1 MERRRENEATGVYY
15 DIPEDC
21 ELSANTAKNSSAK
34 SIILF
39 NFLFTFATCAYAD
52 FFDNS
57 TIALEERIA
66 PIGKIKLAASEIE
79 QSPLTAT
86 HKVIHL
92 GKTIFESKCVLCH
105 KNGIAGAPR
114 LGNQSDWA
122 PRIKKNFSI
131 LLRHA
136 STGYRAMPPK
146 GACLECS
153 TSDLEAAIH
162 YMLEQLPINIH
173 SN

>member
-1 MERRRENEATGVYY
+1 MRYVLNFKQK
-15 DIPEDC
+15 
-21 ELSANTAKNSSAK
+21 LN
-34 SIILF
+34 IILF
-39 NFLFTFATCAYAD
+39 KFLFGFGICAYAD

-57 TIALEERIA
+57 TIALENRTA
-66 PIGKIKLAASEIE
+66 PIGKVKVAASEINLP
-79 QSPLTAT
+79 SLTAAN
-86 HKVIHL
+86 KDVHL

-122 PRIKKNFSI
+122 PRTKKNFF
-131 LLRHA
+131 LLLKHA
-136 STGYRAMPPK
+136 TTGYRAMPPK

-153 TSDLEAAIH
+153 ISDLEAAIH
-162 YMLEQLPINIH
+162 YMLEQLDINTH

>member
-1 MERRRENEATGVYY
+1 MNGNTG
-15 DIPEDC
+15 
-21 ELSANTAKNSSAK
+21 KNSSAK

-39 NFLFTFATCAYAD
+39 IFLFGFGTAYAD

-57 TIALEERIA
+57 TIALENRIA
-66 PIGKIKLAASEIE
+66 PIGKVKVAASAIKL
-79 QSPLTAT
+79 SPLTAA
-86 HKVIHL
+86 HKDIYL
-92 GKTIFESKCVLCH
+92 GKAIFESKCVVCH

-131 LLRHA
+131 LLKHA
-136 STGYRAMPPK
+136 TSGYQAMPPK

-153 TSDLEAAIH
+153 ISDLEAAIH
-162 YMLEQLPINIH
+162 YMLEQLHI
-173 SN
+173 